1 MKKVLYETLNPS
13 LFMIKRF
20 VYGMLKNGQFLVMLR
35 ICQAGKKIFHIY
47 SIRWSDQ
54 FLCLE
59 NVHVAS
65 DKRSVWKWYLG
76 RWIHRKKK
84 QIFRFPV
91 NHLADQALRGI
102 QNSKYLQIQILWNIS
117 QLLSEVVSIEQAAA
131 SAPSLLPPCSFG
143 RFPPFAVG
151 VGMKLDC
158 LSVLEL

>member
-1 MKKVLYETLNPS
+1 MVTFWSCCE
-13 LFMIKRF
+13 FARQERRHF
-20 VYGMLKNGQFLVMLR
+20 R
-35 ICQAGKKIFHIY
+35 IPPFG
-47 SIRWSDQ
+47 WSDY
-54 FLCLE
+54 FMCLE
-59 NVHVAS
+59 NGIHVAS

-102 QNSKYLQIQILWNIS
+102 HNSKYLQIQILWNIS

-143 RFPPFAVG
+143 RFPPFAAG
-151 VGMKLDC
+151 VGLELDC
-158 LSVLEL
+158 LSVWSCRGAVIDKRA